1 MEIDINGV
9 LASNGEVFSV
19 EFDGAFADVVYQ
31 GQRYEFTDGVRVEV
45 SYFLDNEGIVVT
57 GSFEA
62 KTMVGCSKCLK
73 EFEYTVSYKFTEYYR
88 KSQQEADYLYLGY
101 SIDLTQML
109 QDNLILNLPDRHVCN
124 VACKGLC
131 SMCGMDMNEQQCD
144 CEPEQDETN
153 PFHGLSELIDD
164 EEV

>member
-1 MEIDINGV
+1 MRV
-9 LASNGEVFSV
+9 QASC
-19 EFDGAFADVVYQ
+19 
-31 GQRYEFTDGVRVEV
+31 
-45 SYFLDNEGIVVT
+45 FLDKEDIVVT

-73 EFEYTVSYKFTEYYR
+73 EFEYPVSYKFTEYYK
-88 KSQQEADYLYLGY
+88 KSQQEADYSYLGY

-109 QDNLILNLPDRHVCN
+109 QDNLILSLPSRHVCKQT
-124 VACKGLC
+124 CKGLC
-131 SMCGMDMNEQQCD
+131 STCGADLSEQQCD
-144 CEPEQDETN
+144 CEPETEETN